1 MNKKKEIVSRFYL
14 KLGFENNIKKLKLIL
29 KEEENFTEHAYEF
42 IVKCPEIGLSFIGLY
57 NEGRK

>member
-1 MNKKKEIVSRFYL
+1 L
-14 KLGFENNIKKLKLIL
+14 KLVI
-29 KEEENFTEHAYEF
+29 KEEELFTEHAYEF